1 MDVWV
6 TGLGVVSC
14 LGPEWWSALLAGR
27 PGLRVAQPFAQIP
40 AYPLGLVGDRP
51 AEWAVLLQEALHLA
65 LTDGGWC
72 SPLENCGLVLG
83 SSRGQQAQWEA
94 WLAHGSVAP
103 DAWLQGFPNWPA
115 GRIAHA
121 LGITGPVTAVTTA
134 CTTGI
139 WSVALAWEWLH
150 LGLCERVVVALVET
164 PITPMNLA
172 GFGQMGALAATGVY
186 PFDRARQGLALGEAA
201 VVLLLER
208 ANSRPAGRVY
218 GQVLGFGLGND
229 AQTMTTP
236 GENPQPAMTAIHTC
250 LHHAH
255 LTATD
260 CDLIHAHATGTRRND
275 GREARLIATLFP
287 QDPWILSTKGATGHS
302 LGAATGLATATTLM
316 ALHHQTLVPC
326 VGLRDPEV
334 PLNYAACGRPAEVE
348 TALVLGFGFGGQIGV
363 LALGR

>member
-1 MDVWV
+1 MGIWV

-14 LGPEWWSALLAGR
+14 LGQDWWPALLAGR
-27 PGLRVAQPFAQIP
+27 PGLGMAQPFALVP

-51 AEWAVLLQEALHLA
+51 AEWSVLLQEALHQA
-65 LTDGGWC
+65 LLDGEW
-72 SPLENCGLVLG
+72 SVPLEHCGLVLG

-94 WLAHGSVAP
+94 WLAQPSV
-103 DAWLQGFPNWPA
+103 DCHTWLQGFPNWPA
-115 GRIAHA
+115 GRIAQS
-121 LGITGPVTAVTTA
+121 LGVTGPVTAVTAA
-134 CTTGI
+134 CTTGT
-139 WSVALAWEWLH
+139 WSVALAWEWLQR
-150 LGLCERVVVALVET
+150 GLCERVVVALVET
-164 PITPMNLA
+164 PITPLNLA
-172 GFGQMGALAATGVY
+172 GFGQMGALAPTGVY
-186 PFDRARQGLALGEAA
+186 PFDRTRQGLALAEAA

-208 ANSRPAGRVY
+208 AHQRPAGRVY

-236 GENPQPAMTAIHTC
+236 GENPQAAMTAIHTC
-250 LHHAH
+250 LRHANW
-255 LTATD
+255 TATD
-260 CDLIHAHATGTRRND
+260 CHLIHAHATGTRRND

-287 QDPWILSTKGATGHS
+287 QHPWILSTKGATGHT
-302 LGAATGLATATTLM
+302 LGAATGLAAAVTLM

-334 PLNYAACGRPAEVE
+334 PLNYATWGRPAEVD